1 MLQSYLSQDSG
12 AGPVPGLCFTDVK
25 VFFMTYDMHLLKTQ
39 TEQKVKN

>member
-12 AGPVPGLCFTDVK
+12 ADPGLCFTDVK
-25 VFFMTYDMHLLKTQ
+25 VQ